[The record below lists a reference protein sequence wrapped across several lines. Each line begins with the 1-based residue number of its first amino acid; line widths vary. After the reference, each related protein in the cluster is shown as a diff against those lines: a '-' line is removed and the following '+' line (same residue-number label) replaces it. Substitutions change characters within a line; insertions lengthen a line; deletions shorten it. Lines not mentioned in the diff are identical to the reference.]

1 MKKNCCEC
9 HVSISNNFLI
19 FNICRKSYGLHVSD
33 FISLLIVEKY
43 GKDYMIFSY
52 IIEMWKGMILQ
63 IPVKILKHIFQV
75 STRQVLVPK
84 AQSIVLKGQ
93 FYILE
98 KL

>member
-1 MKKNCCEC
+1 MFQYQITFLF
-9 HVSISNNFLI
+9 SIFAEKVMD
-19 FNICRKSYGLHVSD
+19 FSD

-43 GKDYMIFSY
+43 GKDYMKFSY